1 MNIIALT
8 AMSGAATNAPP
19 SPSPATNGGDF
30 TRSLEQAAGRQALEV
45 LAQAS
50 SPRAT
55 DTQTPTVAPPGAALP
70 GALAAAL
77 PGLPPAGPASLSEGR
92 EETSPSADERLE
104 DNSAESAAISPLA
117 PLLPAPLLP
126 AADVPDLADSGA
138 LDDLQRIRARLQA
151 IESAGQLPFSG
162 TAETALTGQPAQP
175 APSPS
180 ATSAMGGAT
189 SLSAAGA
196 MGGAT
201 SLPAADATGRAI
213 PLSAAG
219 ATGGATS
226 LPAADATGRAIPLSA
241 AGATGG
247 ATSLP
252 AADATGRAIPLSAA
266 GAMGGPTSLP
276 AADATG
282 RAIPLSAAGAMGGA
296 ASPPAVDTATP
307 AAPANAEQSSG
318 QTASV
323 AAERDRPPLPGALV
337 VTSQDRPESAARQSD
352 PAPVPAE
359 SARAGE
365 NPAPSLASTA
375 DGATFQL
382 AGVSPSAGGSAAT
395 GTPATMSAATTATLT
410 TPLAS
415 SEWQRDLGQHL
426 FGLQQRGEREIEL
439 HLHPAELGPLSISLK
454 IGESGAQA
462 QFLSAHPQVRAA
474 VEQAIPQLRE
484 ALAEQGIALG
494 ETSVGERQQQHRDE
508 RPTGWSSDTSL
519 AGGSNEEAVPGS
531 PETVAPKPLRLEG
544 IDLYA

>member
-196 MGGAT
+196 M
-201 SLPAADATGRAI
+201 
-213 PLSAAG
+213 
-219 ATGGATS
+219 GGATS